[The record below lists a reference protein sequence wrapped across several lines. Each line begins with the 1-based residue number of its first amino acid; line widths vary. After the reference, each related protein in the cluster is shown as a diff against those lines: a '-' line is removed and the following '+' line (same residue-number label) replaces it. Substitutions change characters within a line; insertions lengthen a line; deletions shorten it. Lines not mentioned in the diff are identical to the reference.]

1 MAWIKFTLVTIF
13 WKIFWYTIHF
23 YWQFPFNPTA
33 RNSKFLCS
41 ANKNAWLCLI
51 DQWKS
56 SIILFWEFV
65 TCRFCLTQCW
75 RRCSN
80 LGTSSSWCWRPGWSR
95 WSRTMT
101 RCWWYWSWWWCWYF
115 LEGESDIYWTAA
127 DKPGAGRQGHHHPA
141 DHGSEN
147 HPGICHLDQLA
158 PWSILIII
166 IIISMCPLFHMA
178 RSLLFSR

>member
-33 RNSKFLCS
+33 RNGKFLCS

-101 RCWWYWSWWWCWYF
+101 RCWWYWSWWWCWNF
-115 LEGESDIYWTAA
+115 WKVRVTFTGPRLTSLVQGDKVIITPPTTAQRTIQVFAIWT
-127 DKPGAGRQGHHHPA
+127 
-141 DHGSEN
+141 S
-147 HPGICHLDQLA
+147 
-158 PWSILIII
+158 
-166 IIISMCPLFHMA
+166 
-178 RSLLFSR
+178 